1 MSCAVEPTGS
11 SPPPP
16 PSSFFSRALHGE
28 QGAEPPSQLSR
39 KNQQQQQATH
49 AVRRKRPPQQ
59 RQRRSECE
67 RRSPKV
73 EKHQAVGRKILISA
87 SNLKFLNYLG
97 FRVNKSWVEKN
108 N

>member
-1 MSCAVEPTGS
+1 MSCAAEPIGS
-11 SPPPP
+11 P
-16 PSSFFSRALHGE
+16 SFFSRAIHGE
-28 QGAEPPSQLSR
+28 LGAEPSTQLSR
-39 KNQQQQQATH
+39 KNQQQQQQQQATH

-67 RRSPKV
+67 RGCAKV
-73 EKHQAVGRKILISA
+73 KHQATAGPKNLISA